1 VKLPQQGEQKI
12 TMGSFKS
19 DNNSRRIDRALQHVS
34 KPWFPMNPEVLK
46 RVREG
51 LAQGIF
57 DNDFNLLLSE
67 LKSDFALFTFI
78 VKELSQQAAVQ
89 GIAPATIDNPI
100 ELIRWGG
107 TARVKDILAEQQKI
121 PSIHSLQ
128 WSEPFQVQR
137 LRETAI
143 IATTASVLSQGKNL
157 DPELAFSRGVIRE
170 IGLNLIAWNYPS
182 VYSKVLGSL
191 TAEQNLD
198 DELAKELGF
207 TPALLGMRLFRPDKA
222 VEPELQ
228 QSEDDSWA
236 TYDELCEVGE
246 ALARAEHP
254 ETYPSA
260 ENDWA
265 HAKSMLSSTIG
276 EDAITLIRDKAV
288 ENSKHYRKTLPEVF
302 GNLSEFNPAKQLEK
316 HQRIK
321 RTLDENDLKFCPERI
336 QEALKKL
343 YLEMSDESVNKAL
356 VGRLLKDVVPDAGF
370 TGGCVFV
377 VDPSSLSL
385 KPRTM
390 IGKVQMRNISNVA
403 LEPGDT
409 AVSALTSTDP
419 IVIIPDAISD
429 VPLTGIYSALGNR
442 KKIGVLYL
450 ELPKNAL
457 KESSQDTVGLFN
469 AIRKTLCDALLLD

>member
-1 VKLPQQGEQKI
+1 
-12 TMGSFKS
+12 MGSFKS

-46 RVREG
+46 RVRDG
-51 LAQGIF
+51 LAQGTF
-57 DNDFNLLLSE
+57 DKDFNLLLTE
-67 LKSDFALFTFI
+67 LKADFALFTFI

-89 GIAPATIDNPI
+89 GIAAATINNPI

-107 TARVKDILAEQQKI
+107 TARVKEILAEQQKI

-143 IATTASVLSQGKNL
+143 IATTASVLGQGKNL
-157 DPELAFSRGVIRE
+157 DPDLAFSRGVIRE

-191 TAEQNLD
+191 TPEQNLD

-222 VEPELQ
+222 ADPASL

-260 ENDWA
+260 ANDWQ
-265 HAKSMLSSTIG
+265 HAKSMLSNTIG
-276 EDAITLIRDKAV
+276 EDAITLIRDQAV
-288 ENSKHYRKTLPEVF
+288 ENSKHYRKSLPEVF

-316 HQRIK
+316 HQRCK
-321 RTLDENDLKFCPERI
+321 RALDEKDLKFCPQRI
-336 QEALKKL
+336 QEALKQI
-343 YLEMSDESVNKAL
+343 YSEMSDDSVNKAL

-390 IGKVQMRNISNVA
+390 IGKVQMRNITNVA
-403 LEPGDT
+403 LEPGDS

-419 IVIIPDAISD
+419 VIIIPDTLSGA
-429 VPLTGIYSALGNR
+429 PLTGIYSALGNR

-450 ELPKNAL
+450 ELPKSTSDNTA
-457 KESSQDTVGLFN
+457 EDTMGLFN
-469 AIRKTLCDALLLD
+469 VIRKTLCDALLLD